1 MLGKLGL
8 GHYRLFGRAKYQS
21 YDTLINL
28 GGFAPS
34 STTAVNVLGPRY
46 TEIWALGFRAC
57 CTC

>member
-1 MLGKLGL
+1 MWDELGL

-34 STTAVNVLGPRY
+34 RATAVNVLGPRY
-46 TEIWALGFRAC
+46 TEI
-57 CTC
+57 

>member
-1 MLGKLGL
+1 MFWMLGKLGL

-46 TEIWALGFRAC
+46 TEI
-57 CTC
+57 